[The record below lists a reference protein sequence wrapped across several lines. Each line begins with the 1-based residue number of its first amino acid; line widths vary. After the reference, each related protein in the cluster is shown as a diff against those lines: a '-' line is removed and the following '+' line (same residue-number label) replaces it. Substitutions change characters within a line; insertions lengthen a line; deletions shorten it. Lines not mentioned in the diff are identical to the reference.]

1 MKRRARS
8 GFTLIELL
16 IVVLIIA
23 VLVVV
28 LVAVLLAA
36 RGKGD
41 VRMAQ
46 NFVDGV
52 LTEAISRWQEDAH
65 GGVTKIFPPS
75 GMNRTGAWY
84 DGNAMLFDEL
94 VLKPEAAGKAPY
106 LGKDQFARG
115 PVSGRREGFIDPWG
129 QPYIYRN
136 FSIKKAKDG
145 STIAFHGKAHNPDTY
160 DVISAGPDTVLDT
173 DDDIINGK

>member
-1 MKRRARS
+1 MKRHARS

-41 VRMAQ
+41 ERAAQ

-65 GGVTKIFPPS
+65 GGVTTIFPPS
-75 GMNRTGAWY
+75 GMNRSGEWY
-84 DGNAMLFDEL
+84 DGNAMLFEAL
-94 VLKPEAAGKAPY
+94 ILKPEAAGKPPY
-106 LGKDQFARG
+106 LGKDQFTRG
-115 PVSGRREGFIDPWG
+115 AVAGRKEGFIDPWG
-129 QPYIYRN
+129 KPYIYRN
-136 FSIKKAKDG
+136 FAVKKARDG
-145 STIAFHGKAHNPDTY
+145 STILFNGKAHNPDTY
-160 DVISAGPDTVLDT
+160 DMISAGPDTILDT
-173 DDDIINGK
+173 EDDIINGK